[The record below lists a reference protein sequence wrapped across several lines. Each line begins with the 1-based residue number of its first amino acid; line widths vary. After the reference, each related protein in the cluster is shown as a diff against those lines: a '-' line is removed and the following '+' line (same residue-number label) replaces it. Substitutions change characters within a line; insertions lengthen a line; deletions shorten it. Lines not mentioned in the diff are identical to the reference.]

1 MKFRCGRK
9 QPQNLYVQQGD
20 EAGDEDQYI
29 GVIFDPARA
38 AVLIDIV
45 NGERPPLPQDTEI
58 EKAADSLS
66 AVRGQAQRYLRAR
79 YSSDYIYRAPE
90 TFENALERWIW
101 AVAGDAPALAEECIK
116 AIEEHFGGEHQ

>member
-1 MKFRCGRK
+1 MRFRCGRK

-20 EAGDEDQYI
+20 EASDEDQYI

-58 EKAADSLS
+58 EKAVADIR
-66 AVRGQAQRYLRAR
+66 AVRGQAHRYLVAR
-79 YSSDYIYRAPE
+79 YGEDYVYAAPE
-90 TFENALERWIW
+90 TFQNTLERWIW
-101 AVAGDAPALAEECIK
+101 AVAGDASSLAEECIK
-116 AIEEHFGGEHQ
+116 AIEEHFGGAS